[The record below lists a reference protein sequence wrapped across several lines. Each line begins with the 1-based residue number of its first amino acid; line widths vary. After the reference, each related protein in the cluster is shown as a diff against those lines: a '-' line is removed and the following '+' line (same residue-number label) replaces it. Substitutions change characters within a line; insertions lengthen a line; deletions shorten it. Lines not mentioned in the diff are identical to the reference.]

1 MHTDSLAR
9 ALSQARLPGIR
20 LLSCQQMH
28 NGGMPEP
35 RAPSPPLHGNAPPAY
50 CPIRSPL
57 LRWLLLLGAVV
68 SLCMGVVGIFVPGL
82 PTTVFILIAGACAA
96 RSSERLH
103 GWLWRHRLF
112 GGMLRNWAAGGFV
125 SRRAKWSATATMA
138 VCALIMLLVPA
149 PAWAKALSIG
159 CMTCVLVWL
168 WCRPEPA
175 GDAAPAG
182 NSKK

>member
-1 MHTDSLAR
+1 
-9 ALSQARLPGIR
+9 
-20 LLSCQQMH
+20 MH
-28 NGGMPEP
+28 NGAMPEP
-35 RAPSPPLHGNAPPAY
+35 RAPAPPLHGNAPPVY

-57 LRWLLLLGAVV
+57 LRWLLLLGAVA
-68 SLCMGVVGIFVPGL
+68 SLCMGIVGIFIPGL

-138 VCALIMLLVPA
+138 VCALIMLAVPA
-149 PAWAKALSIG
+149 PVWAKALSIG
-159 CMTCVLVWL
+159 CMACVLAWL
-168 WCRPEPA
+168 WCRPEPTSDEA
-175 GDAAPAG
+175 QARNP
-182 NSKK
+182 KK